1 MKKLILYIYI
11 IYNINYTTTQLHC
24 SLKMKQFIPK
34 KMTTTERL
42 NRQTTL
48 DKLPILNILKDDLAI
63 IYYNIYGDINMSIDE
78 LNMRIRMYNKYT
90 LYDIKID
97 LLNLLNRINHHQIND
112 EELNNN
118 YNKLYHSLIL
128 KGL

>member
-1 MKKLILYIYI
+1 
-11 IYNINYTTTQLHC
+11 
-24 SLKMKQFIPK
+24 MKQFIPK